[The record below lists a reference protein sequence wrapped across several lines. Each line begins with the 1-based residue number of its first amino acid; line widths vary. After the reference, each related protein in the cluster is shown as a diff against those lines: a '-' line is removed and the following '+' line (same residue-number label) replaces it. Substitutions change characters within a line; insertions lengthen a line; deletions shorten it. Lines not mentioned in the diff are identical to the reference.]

1 MSGLEILAVVGCVAA
16 VCSAYHDGS
25 ELIHEIKERRRAK
38 KALQNSIQ
46 DRSTQE
52 LEASLG
58 RGEVTIRSQYDHD
71 FRRLGSA
78 FAHGDRMSHAR
89 IYSWL

>member
-16 VCSAYHDGS
+16 VASAYHDGS

-38 KALQNSIQ
+38 KALQTSPTQ

-52 LEASLG
+52 LEASLS
-58 RGEVTIRSQYDHD
+58 RGEVTIRSQYDHNY
-71 FRRLGSA
+71 RRLGGA
-78 FAHGDRMSHAR
+78 FAQGDRM
-89 IYSWL
+89 YYP